1 MISGPNQSRD
11 PDAGRID
18 VLGYEYCR
26 SVLRYFR
33 RHSTETATIDQLER
47 FVREREGEAAISVE
61 IHLHHSTLPRL
72 EDAGLVDYDPRSNEA
87 RYRGDPA
94 VERWLNHVVERGE
107 A

>member
-1 MISGPNQSRD
+1 MISGPNQSREPAAD
-11 PDAGRID
+11 RLD
-18 VLGYEYCR
+18 VLGYRYCR
-26 SVLRYFR
+26 SVLRFFH
-33 RHSTETATIDQLER
+33 RHSTETATVDQLER
-47 FVREREGEAAISVE
+47 FVRSREDEVSASID